1 MGLTGRKEIREDIF
15 DQWSGRKHLN
25 WSLKDEKN
33 PGVRKHGGKWIQAEG
48 TASAKALRWSQLGTV
63 KKQEGQ
69 IGGGVPPIAQWPSS
83 RSPHEPSGDPP
94 AWGSWPR
101 VHSHGLVC

>member
-1 MGLTGRKEIREDIF
+1 M
-15 DQWSGRKHLN
+15 N

-33 PGVRKHGGKWIQAEG
+33 PGVRKRGGKWIQAEG

-69 IGGGVPPIAQWPSS
+69 IGGGVPPVAQWPIS
-83 RSPHEPSGDPP
+83 RSPHEPSGAPHP
-94 AWGSWPR
+94 GGHGPECTPMAWLAENNKN
-101 VHSHGLVC
+101 H